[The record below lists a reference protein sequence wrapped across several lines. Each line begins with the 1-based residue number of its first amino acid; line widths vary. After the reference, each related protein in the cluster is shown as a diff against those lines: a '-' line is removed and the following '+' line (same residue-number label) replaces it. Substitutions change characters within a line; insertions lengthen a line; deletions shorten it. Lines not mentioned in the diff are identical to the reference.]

1 MKKKNRVGNWLIE
14 MQLSKSLV
22 IILFMSLFCNF
33 ASGAEF
39 YKSKKETSSGG
50 GCSQSILIKG
60 DIEKGDFQKFKKA
73 IQEIKQSNCY
83 ISSVHLISNGGDV
96 LEAIAIGS
104 EIRKNLITTWAPWD
118 QHFSDG
124 GEGPPS
130 CGVTSSIIFDFN
142 SKRWKMEPPQD
153 YPCDCNSACFLIW
166 AAGVMR
172 TGSSLGLHRP
182 YFSKEYYQGL
192 SAAEAEEKYKQLSS
206 LVRTYLS
213 SMDIPNDIIDEMF
226 SHSSEDIYYLYMR
239 GKEGSIEQNIKGL
252 THAPFFEELLIAK
265 CSPLTDEELK
275 AHQDLIMK
283 FELTAMFELTAIE
296 KHALQSLK
304 EKYDKYSKCH
314 SGIKREAQLSN
325 K

>member
-1 MKKKNRVGNWLIE
+1 
-14 MQLSKSLV
+14 
-22 IILFMSLFCNF
+22 
-33 ASGAEF
+33 
-39 YKSKKETSSGG
+39 
-50 GCSQSILIKG
+50 
-60 DIEKGDFQKFKKA
+60 
-73 IQEIKQSNCY
+73 
-83 ISSVHLISNGGDV
+83 
-96 LEAIAIGS
+96 
-104 EIRKNLITTWAPWD
+104 
-118 QHFSDG
+118 
-124 GEGPPS
+124 
-130 CGVTSSIIFDFN
+130 
-142 SKRWKMEPPQD
+142 
-153 YPCDCNSACFLIW
+153 
-166 AAGVMR
+166 
-172 TGSSLGLHRP
+172 
-182 YFSKEYYQGL
+182 
-192 SAAEAEEKYKQLSS
+192 
-206 LVRTYLS
+206 
-213 SMDIPNDIIDEMF
+213 MDIPNDIIDEMF